1 MERDCSRF
9 LGRLLSKKGGAG
21 IKTLVIFTCLMLVV
35 SFLFQVFMV
44 YTTCNQVSTAVRRAV
59 MSVASQN
66 KPLLF
71 DSIKEGN
78 TYAAETGVVT
88 TEAVEQALSEE
99 LGLLQHGNSMELA
112 NKEGGFYYRITELN
126 VDAENISQTD
136 RSNSLRFVATFTL
149 TIPVAQYWDM
159 GAFNIPMRSVSH
171 YTSKY

>member
-9 LGRLLSKKGGAG
+9 VGRLLSKKGGVG
-21 IKTLVIFTCLMLVV
+21 IKTLVIFTCLMLIV

-44 YTTCNQVSTAVRRAV
+44 YATCNQVSTAVRRAV

-71 DSIKEGN
+71 DSLKEGN
-78 TYAAETGVVT
+78 TYAAEKSIVT
-88 TEAVEQALSEE
+88 TEAVEYALSEE
-99 LGLLQHGNSMELA
+99 LGLLPHGSGMELA
-112 NKEGGFYYRITELN
+112 DKNGGFYYRISDLS
-126 VDAENISQTD
+126 VDTENITQTD
-136 RSNSLRFVATFTL
+136 RSNAVRFVATFTL

-159 GAFNIPMRSVSH
+159 GSFNIPMRSVSH